1 MTMLSS
7 PEMATRKSIL
17 ITGASSGVGRATARL
32 LSQCGYTVF
41 GTSRNPAAVESLPN
55 VEMLALDVRSD
66 DAVRKCVEA
75 AGPVDVLINN
85 AGYELAGAVEETA
98 IDELIDQF
106 NTNMFGVARMVRAAL
121 PMMRQRRRGHI
132 INVSS
137 LAGVTAIPFMAM
149 YSASK
154 FAVEGY
160 TEALHREV
168 RPFNIQVSLVEVGFL
183 KSPMMEHRQ
192 RSRERISEYAVY
204 RQHALDAVLSSER
217 KGPGPELVAQ
227 TIRTAI
233 ESRKPRLRYV
243 IGREAQL
250 VSRLRRWLPEGAFES
265 GVRRNFNLD

>member
-1 MTMLSS
+1 MMLSS
-7 PEMATRKSIL
+7 PAMATRKTIL

-32 LSQCGYTVF
+32 LSQFDYNVF

-55 VEMLALDVRSD
+55 VQMLALDVRSD
-66 DAVRKCVEA
+66 DAVRNCVQA

-98 IDELIDQF
+98 IDEVIGQF
-106 NTNMFGVARMVRAAL
+106 DTNMFGVARMVRAAL

-137 LAGVTAIPFMAM
+137 LAGLAAIPFMAI

-160 TEALHREV
+160 TEALRQEV
-168 RPFNIQVSLVEVGFL
+168 RPFNIDVSLIEVGFL
-183 KSPMMEHRQ
+183 RSPMMEHRQ
-192 RSRERISEYAVY
+192 ISRDQIADYAEY
-204 RQHALDAVLSSER
+204 RQQAFGAVLASEQ
-217 KGPGPELVAQ
+217 KGPSPELVAQ

-233 ESRKPRLRYV
+233 ESRRPRLRYV

-250 VSRLRRWLPEGAFES
+250 VSRLRRWLPEAAFES
-265 GVRRNFNLD
+265 GVRRNFKLG